1 MSRTYSDP
9 SYGSKK
15 VLQGVGTGY
24 AINGTNASAT
34 TLVRILADAE
44 HPIAIS
50 DFGAGNLV
58 IGTQAIANKLVLN
71 SHSAGTG
78 AAVAMGTI
86 TLGTAGAV
94 IAAGATVSGAATG
107 SINAGDALSV
117 TLAAGTETA
126 ANLRIVPVVEYT
138 ETFVVSD
145 N

>member
-15 VLQGVGTGY
+15 TLQGLQAGY

-34 TLVRILADAE
+34 TLVRILARAE
-44 HPIAIS
+44 SPINVT

-58 IGTQAIANKLVLN
+58 IGTQAISNKIVLN

-78 AAVAMGTI
+78 AAVAMGTV
-86 TLGTAGAV
+86 TLGTAGEV
-94 IAAGATVSGAATG
+94 LAAGSTIAGAATG
-107 SINAGDALSV
+107 TIDAGDALSV
-117 TLAAGTETA
+117 TLVAGTETA
-126 ANLRIVPVVEYT
+126 ANVKIVPIVEYT
-138 ETFVVSD
+138 ETFVVDD

>member
-15 VLQGVGTGY
+15 TLQGLKEGY
-24 AINGTNASAT
+24 AVNGTNASAT
-34 TLVRILADAE
+34 TMVRVLARAE
-44 HPIAIS
+44 SPINVT

-58 IGTQAIANKLVLN
+58 IGTQAIANKLILN

-78 AAVAMGTI
+78 AAVAMGTV
-86 TLGTAGAV
+86 TLGTAGEV
-94 IAAGATVSGAATG
+94 LAAGATIAGAATG
-107 SINAGDALSV
+107 TIDAGDALSV

-126 ANLRIVPVVEYT
+126 ANLLVVPVVEYT

-145 N
+145 T

>member
-15 VLQGVGTGY
+15 VLQGVGTGN
-24 AINGTNASAT
+24 AINGTNAAAT
-34 TLVRILADAE
+34 TLVRILAKAE
-44 HPIAIS
+44 SPLNVV
-50 DFGAGNLV
+50 DFGAANLV
-58 IGTQAIANKLVLN
+58 IGTQAIANKIVLN

-78 AAVAMGTI
+78 AAVAMGTVTI
-86 TLGTAGAV
+86 GTAGEV
-94 IAAGATVSGAATG
+94 IAAGATIDGSATG
-107 SINAGDALSV
+107 SIAAGDALSV

-126 ANLRIVPVVEYT
+126 ANLRIVPIVEYT